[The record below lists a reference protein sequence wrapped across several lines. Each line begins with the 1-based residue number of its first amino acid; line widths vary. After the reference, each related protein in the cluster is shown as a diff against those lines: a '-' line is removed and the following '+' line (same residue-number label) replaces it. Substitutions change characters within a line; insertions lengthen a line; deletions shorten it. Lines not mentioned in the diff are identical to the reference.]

1 MNLDFESS
9 KLSAQESEGARARG
23 KKSSEVFRGV
33 VETFRGGDAQLQT
46 WRSSNN
52 SSDRE

>member
-1 MNLDFESS
+1 MRRPDQQVRDLRGT
-9 KLSAQESEGARARG
+9 QESEGARARG

-46 WRSSNN
+46 
-52 SSDRE
+52 